1 MCCPYYRQRFAL
13 NKTCPNPSMT
23 TQTTF
28 DPMLSIFDSA
38 EEEADYT
45 AWLRDK
51 LQASI
56 DDPSPSIP
64 HEQVMAEMRERLAQI
79 KARKSQQSA

>member
-1 MCCPYYRQRFAL
+1 MPEL
-13 NKTCPNPSMT
+13 T
-23 TQTTF
+23 TKF
-28 DPMLSIFDSA
+28 DPMLSVFDSA

-56 DDPSPSIP
+56 DDPSPRIP
-64 HEQVMAEMRERLAQI
+64 HAQVMAEARELIRQI
-79 KARKSQQSA
+79 EARKAKEARA